1 MWMHLSILNMKAG
14 RGKNEFLSQAV
25 NQPISIIQFETCSHP
40 PVDTKGIA
48 GLLSGTRVLWWLPLH
63 YFLQQ
68 QQKVLRKTKSSFT
81 LSARI
86 ASDKFNCRSPFHHNR
101 QPSHLQ
107 AMYSTSVSFWCETVQ
122 TRRGRVQLAG
132 GLEPLTFYDHV
143 EQRSCCCQEGSSLP
157 SIISLNFLH
166 CRWIRYCQG
175 RDVAF

>member
-48 GLLSGTRVLWWLPLH
+48 GLLSGKRVLCWLPLH

-86 ASDKFNCRSPFHHNR
+86 ASDKFNCRSPFHHNQR
-101 QPSHLQ
+101 PSHLQ
-107 AMYSTSVSFWCETVQ
+107 AMYSTSVSFCLCREARAPDV
-122 TRRGRVQLAG
+122 RLYRHG
-132 GLEPLTFYDHV
+132 GDGYSWLV
-143 EQRSCCCQEGSSLP
+143 GSNP
-157 SIISLNFLH
+157 
-166 CRWIRYCQG
+166 
-175 RDVAF
+175 